1 MMSDDIIRKIY
12 SLVFPALFVL
22 IGVLQVVFPEEA
34 WWIEH
39 GMPKNTEPS
48 DAGILFT
55 KIGGIIFAI
64 VGIII
69 FFIFLHH

>member
-12 SLVFPALFVL
+12 SLAIPLIFVL
-22 IGVLQVVFPEEA
+22 IGVLQVIFPEYA

-39 GMPKNTEPS
+39 GMPKDVEPS

-55 KIGGIIFAI
+55 RIGGI
-64 VGIII
+64 VLVIIGVI
-69 FFIFLHH
+69 FFFAMFF

>member
-12 SLVFPALFVL
+12 SLVIPLIVVL
-22 IGVLQVVFPEEA
+22 IGVLQVIFPEYA

-39 GMPKNTEPS
+39 GMPKNADPS

-55 KIGGIIFAI
+55 RVGGIVFAI
-64 VGIII
+64 IGVI
-69 FFIFLHH
+69 FFFAWFF